1 VIRSAGLLMSVAL
14 SAFGTAVAGP
24 PPKLPVEVFF
34 GNPAVSQ
41 PRLSDDGKTLA
52 LIMSRGDLQVIAT
65 RGVADDKVV
74 PVAKFEDPEM
84 RLARLEWAS
93 SDRIFISGQL
103 RDRDALGM
111 RSRATRLFGV
121 DRDGRNFGPLG
132 LRWPVFGQSAL
143 PVSIQDQIL
152 HWTPDDP
159 KTVLIGFR
167 SPFEEQTEVMR
178 MDVDTGALKRVQA
191 GVHGI
196 RQWHADR
203 EGRIRA
209 GEAYKDDHYQ
219 LWVTQHPDAPLRKV
233 IDRHVLDG
241 NGPTFI
247 GFHADPGLVYVAAPE
262 GGRSAL
268 FEFDVV
274 AQRLGKRVFSHPN
287 VDIDDVK
294 RDAGPNG
301 GVVGV
306 RYTVDRPE
314 IHFFDETAEREHKA
328 LRAAI
333 QREFPTAVF
342 HEQVSAS
349 SGGDLQIL
357 EVSSDVQPPIYYLYD
372 RAKRRLARLLDQ
384 RPQIDPRKMAPT
396 RRIEF
401 KARDGRAISG
411 YMTLPQ
417 GVEPKRLPAI
427 ALVHGGPWSRD
438 LIQWD
443 PEVQL
448 LANRGFVVLQINF
461 RGSTGFGTEHLEAG
475 YREWGQKI
483 QDDITDGVRWA
494 IEQGFIDPD
503 RLGIMGAS
511 FGGYASLVGLVKT
524 PELFRAGAAYA
535 AVTDIELM
543 ISDDKWYDWG
553 VDWHEKLVGGGRGDK
568 TRLGESSPLRRATE
582 IRAPVLLG
590 QGVDDQRVHVRQS
603 RRMAEALS
611 DAGKQVEYLEFP
623 NEVHGFLL
631 EANRIRWY
639 ERVVTFFEEHLAPR
653 APSTSA
659 Q

>member
-1 VIRSAGLLMSVAL
+1 
-14 SAFGTAVAGP
+14 
-24 PPKLPVEVFF
+24 
-34 GNPAVSQ
+34 
-41 PRLSDDGKTLA
+41 
-52 LIMSRGDLQVIAT
+52 
-65 RGVADDKVV
+65 
-74 PVAKFEDPEM
+74 
-84 RLARLEWAS
+84 
-93 SDRIFISGQL
+93 
-103 RDRDALGM
+103 
-111 RSRATRLFGV
+111 
-121 DRDGRNFGPLG
+121 
-132 LRWPVFGQSAL
+132 
-143 PVSIQDQIL
+143 
-152 HWTPDDP
+152 
-159 KTVLIGFR
+159 
-167 SPFEEQTEVMR
+167 
-178 MDVDTGALKRVQA
+178 
-191 GVHGI
+191 
-196 RQWHADR
+196 
-203 EGRIRA
+203 
-209 GEAYKDDHYQ
+209 
-219 LWVTQHPDAPLRKV
+219 
-233 IDRHVLDG
+233 
-241 NGPTFI
+241 
-247 GFHADPGLVYVAAPE
+247 
-262 GGRSAL
+262 
-268 FEFDVV
+268 
-274 AQRLGKRVFSHPN
+274 
-287 VDIDDVK
+287 
-294 RDAGPNG
+294 
-301 GVVGV
+301 
-306 RYTVDRPE
+306 
-314 IHFFDETAEREHKA
+314 
-328 LRAAI
+328 
-333 QREFPTAVF
+333 
-342 HEQVSAS
+342 
-349 SGGDLQIL
+349 
-357 EVSSDVQPPIYYLYD
+357 
-372 RAKRRLARLLDQ
+372 
-384 RPQIDPRKMAPT
+384 
-396 RRIEF
+396 
-401 KARDGRAISG
+401 
-411 YMTLPQ
+411 MTLPQ

-448 LANRGFVVLQINF
+448 LANRGFAVLQINF

-503 RLGIMGAS
+503 RIGIMGAS

-590 QGVDDQRVHVRQS
+590 HGVDDQRVHVRQS